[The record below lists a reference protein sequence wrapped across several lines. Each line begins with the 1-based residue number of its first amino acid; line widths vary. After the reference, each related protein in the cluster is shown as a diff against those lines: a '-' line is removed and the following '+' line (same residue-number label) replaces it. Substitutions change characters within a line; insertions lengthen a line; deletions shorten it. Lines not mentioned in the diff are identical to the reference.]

1 MIIGVG
7 CDIVAINRL
16 KQNQEAMAKRIL
28 SKKEYLCY
36 HSFHNERQLEY
47 LAGRFAAK
55 EAIVK
60 AIDKKILLS
69 EIEVLNDDRGKPVCS
84 MDGYVLHVSIA
95 HEKDY
100 ATAYVICEK

>member
-1 MIIGVG
+1 MIVGVG

-28 SKKEYLCY
+28 SKKEYECY
-36 HSFHNERQLEY
+36 HSYHHERQLEY

-55 EAIVK
+55 EAVVK
-60 AIDKKILLS
+60 AIDQKILLS
-69 EIEVLNDDRGKPVCS
+69 EIEVLDDDRGKPVCS
-84 MDGYVLHVSIA
+84 IEGYILHVSIA